1 GETYRCYY
9 YNAKLQTGKRAE
21 AYAGAKRLWLSGGSV
36 ADACDPLFDA
46 WDKQGGLTDALVLE
60 RMVLAFEG
68 RNRALMKYLVKKL
81 DSKASVNIAQE
92 MIDLYDKPETVVAF
106 AQRHPKDALAHR
118 QAELALEKLARID
131 VLKAQSLL
139 ANVVNAQ
146 RWSDSQR

>member
-1 GETYRCYY
+1 MRAFIDTHDDFPFSNRISAPYLDALAKQEKWEPCCNSPNEPNGETYRCYY

-68 RNRALMKYLVKKL
+68 RNRALMKYLVKNL
-81 DSKASVNIAQE
+81 IV
-92 MIDLYDKPETVVAF
+92 KP
-106 AQRHPKDALAHR
+106 
-118 QAELALEKLARID
+118 
-131 VLKAQSLL
+131 VLTS
-139 ANVVNAQ
+139 
-146 RWSDSQR
+146 RRR